1 MLRIILRRLA
11 ISIPLILVVSLVT
24 FLIQSLIPGDPAA
37 AILGPNGTPEQY
49 EELRRSMH
57 LDQPVLAQYG
67 NYMAGVLRG
76 DLGRSL
82 FNQEPVAH
90 SLAARLPVTL
100 SLLVL
105 SLVVV
110 AVVGTALGVAS
121 VAAGGRTARAVD
133 ALSLLGLALPNFWIA
148 LVLVSVFAV
157 AIPLFPA
164 VGYVSF
170 VDSPNAWATALV
182 LPVTALAIG
191 GLATVAKV
199 ARDGVS
205 TAMESDYTRTLRACG
220 ISRRSLLWRHALKNS
235 GVGIA
240 TVLGIAFIGALSGS
254 VFVETVFALPG
265 LGSLVVEA
273 TARHDIPVI
282 QGVALAFTLI
292 VIVVNLVVDLSY
304 AWFNPKIRAS

>member
-1 MLRIILRRLA
+1 MCPRHA
-11 ISIPLILVVSLVT
+11 FSLVT

-37 AILGPNGTPEQY
+37 AILGPNGTPDQY

>member
-1 MLRIILRRLA
+1 MC
-11 ISIPLILVVSLVT
+11 VVCPRHAFSLVT

-37 AILGPNGTPEQY
+37 AILGPNGTPDQY